1 MVVNMDVFRRL
12 SKEKIVPVI
21 KLKTPDSAVPLARAL
36 TAGGINVA
44 EVTFRTDA
52 AAESIKRIRKEYP
65 EMLVGAG
72 TVLTLENAKKAEDAG
87 ALFIVAPGFNPRIV
101 EFCQGRNIPVVPG
114 VNSPTQ
120 VELAMEMGLEVL
132 KFFPAEISGG
142 ISMLKTLASVYNVR
156 FMPTG
161 GLNENNFLDYL
172 KLPNVLACGGS
183 WMVKGDLIE
192 SGRYDEITRL
202 SASVRDQINKAFA

>member
-1 MVVNMDVFRRL
+1 MVVNMDVFKRL

-21 KLKTPDSAVPLARAL
+21 KLKTPDSAVPLAKAL

-52 AAESIKRIRKEYP
+52 AAESIKRIRKEFP

-101 EFCQGRNIPVVPG
+101 EFCQSRNIPVVPG

-142 ISMLKTLASVYNVR
+142 ISMLKTLGSVYNVR

-161 GLNENNFLDYL
+161 GLNEVNFLDYL

-202 SASVRDQINKAFA
+202 SFMVRDQINKVFG

>member
-1 MVVNMDVFRRL
+1 MSVFDRL
-12 SKEKIVPVI
+12 SEEKIVPVI
-21 KLKTPDSAVPLARAL
+21 KLKTPDSAVSLAKAL

-52 AAESIKRIRKEYP
+52 AAESIKRIRKEFP

-87 ALFIVAPGFNPRIV
+87 VAFIVAPGFNPRIV
-101 EFCQGRNIPVVPG
+101 DFCLSRNISVVPG

-142 ISMLKTLASVYNVR
+142 IPMLKTLGSVYNVR

-161 GLNENNFLDYL
+161 GLKENNFLEYL
-172 KLPNVLACGGS
+172 KLGNVLACGGS

-192 SGRYDEITRL
+192 SGQYDEITRL
-202 SASVRDQINKAFA
+202 SSHVRDQINKVFG

>member
-1 MVVNMDVFRRL
+1 MNVFTRL

-21 KLKTPDSAVPLARAL
+21 KLKTPDSAVPLAKAL

-52 AAESIKRIRKEYP
+52 AAESIKRIRKDFP

-87 ALFIVAPGFNPRIV
+87 ASFIVAPGFNPRIV
-101 EFCQGRNIPVVPG
+101 EFCQSRNIPVVPG

-142 ISMLKTLASVYNVR
+142 IKMLKTLGSVYNVD

-161 GLNENNFLDYL
+161 GLNEANFIDYL
-172 KLPNVLACGGS
+172 SLANVIACGGS

-192 SGRYDEITRL
+192 AGRYDEITRL
-202 SASVRDQINKAFA
+202 SSLVRDQIKKVFA

>member
-1 MVVNMDVFRRL
+1 MSVFDRL
-12 SKEKIVPVI
+12 SEEKIVPVI
-21 KLKTPDSAVPLARAL
+21 KLKTPDSAVPLAEAL
-36 TAGGINVA
+36 AAGGINVA

-52 AAESIKRIRKEYP
+52 AAESIKRIRKEFP

-87 ALFIVAPGFNPRIV
+87 AAFIVAPGFNPRIV
-101 EFCQGRNIPVVPG
+101 EFCQSRNIPVVPG

-120 VELAMEMGLEVL
+120 VELAMEMGLDVL

-142 ISMLKTLASVYNVR
+142 IPMLKTLGSVYTVR

-161 GLNENNFLDYL
+161 GLNEANFLDYL

-202 SASVRDQINKAFA
+202 SSSVRDQINKAFG

>member
-1 MVVNMDVFRRL
+1 MDVFKRL
-12 SKEKIVPVI
+12 IEEKIVPVI
-21 KLKTPDSAVPLARAL
+21 KLKTPDSAVPLAKAL

-52 AAESIKRIRKEYP
+52 AAESIKRIRKEFP

-101 EFCQGRNIPVVPG
+101 EFCQSRNIPVVPG

-142 ISMLKTLASVYNVR
+142 IAMLKTLASVYNVS

-161 GLNENNFLDYL
+161 GLNESNFLDYL
-172 KLPNVLACGGS
+172 KLSNVLACGGS

-202 SASVRDQINKAFA
+202 SSMVRDQITKAFA

>member
-1 MVVNMDVFRRL
+1 
-12 SKEKIVPVI
+12 
-21 KLKTPDSAVPLARAL
+21 L

-52 AAESIKRIRKEYP
+52 AAESIKRIRKEFP

-87 ALFIVAPGFNPRIV
+87 AAFIVAPGFNPSIV
-101 EFCQGRNIPVVPG
+101 EFCLSRNISVVPG

-142 ISMLKTLASVYNVR
+142 IPMLKTLGSVYNVH

-161 GLNENNFLDYL
+161 GLNENNFLEYL
-172 KLPNVLACGGS
+172 KLGNVLACGGS

-202 SASVRDQINKAFA
+202 SSNVREQINRVFG

>member
-1 MVVNMDVFRRL
+1 MSVFKRL
-12 SKEKIVPVI
+12 IEEKIVPVI
-21 KLKTPDSAVPLARAL
+21 KLKTSDSAVPLAQAL
-36 TAGGINVA
+36 IAGGINVA

-52 AAESIKRIRKEYP
+52 ATESIKRIRKEFP

-72 TVLTLENAKKAEDAG
+72 TVLTLENAKEAEDAG
-87 ALFIVAPGFNPRIV
+87 ASFIVAPGFNPRIV
-101 EFCQGRNIPVVPG
+101 EFCQSRNIPVVPG

-172 KLPNVLACGGS
+172 KLSNVLACGGS

-202 SASVRDQINKAFA
+202 SASVRDEINKAFA

>member
-1 MVVNMDVFRRL
+1 VNVIKKL
-12 SKEKIVPVI
+12 IEEKIVPVI
-21 KLKTPDSAVPLARAL
+21 KLKTPGSAAPLARAL

-52 AAESIKRIRKEYP
+52 AAESIKRIRKEFP

-87 ALFIVAPGFNPRIV
+87 ASFIVAPGFNPRIV
-101 EFCQGRNIPVVPG
+101 EFCQSRNIPVVPG

-142 ISMLKTLASVYNVR
+142 ISMLKTLGSVYNVR

-161 GLNENNFLDYL
+161 GLNENNFIDYL

-202 SASVRDQINKAFA
+202 SSMVRDQIKKAFA

>member
-1 MVVNMDVFRRL
+1 MSVFERL
-12 SKEKIVPVI
+12 AEEKIVPVI
-21 KLKTPDSAVPLARAL
+21 KLKTPDFAVPLAGAL

-52 AAESIKRIRKEYP
+52 AAESIKRIRKEFP

-87 ALFIVAPGFNPRIV
+87 AAFIVAPGFNPSIV
-101 EFCQGRNIPVVPG
+101 EFCLSRNISVVPG

-142 ISMLKTLASVYNVR
+142 IPMLKTLGSVYNVH

-161 GLNENNFLDYL
+161 GLNENNFLEYL
-172 KLPNVLACGGS
+172 KLGNVLACGGS

-202 SASVRDQINKAFA
+202 SSRVRSQIKKVFG